1 MPLSKGTSRKTIGKN
16 IAEMEASGHP
26 RAQSIAASLN
36 EARKSGAKIPRKGKA
51 KAKPKVKAKIKV
63 KKVHKGEMK

>member
-1 MPLSKGTSRKTIGKN
+1 MPLMKGKSKATIGSN

-26 RAQSIAASLN
+26 KNQSIAAALN
-36 EARKSGAKIPRKGKA
+36 QARKSGAKIPRKGKA

-63 KKVHKGEMK
+63 KKFTKGESK

>member
-16 IAEMEASGHP
+16 IAEMESSGHS

-36 EARKSGAKIPRKGKA
+36 EARKSGAHIKRK
-51 KAKPKVKAKIKV
+51 
-63 KKVHKGEMK
+63 KKK

>member
-16 IAEMEASGHP
+16 IAEMEASGHS

-36 EARKSGAKIPRKGKA
+36 EARKSGAKIPKKKGK
-51 KAKPKVKAKIKV
+51 
-63 KKVHKGEMK
+63 KK